1 MKRSRKIIASCA
13 TLASVALL
21 AGALFACAPQGEPTP
36 ATGGEEAAA
45 PSAEVAEPTDVNAW
59 ADQFPDQY
67 YSYYRPDYNRSHA
80 NLAKVLDTGSEVKYQ
95 SFCVAC
101 KSSDYN
107 AIYDAHG
114 AEAFDPESSV
124 FSVDG
129 LSADIQDSLKEMW
142 DCATCHEGQPGG
154 AIGSQV
160 SFFNLAAKDF
170 GESVAPSE
178 AVCGQCHNAL
188 AAWCEVPDF
197 DPATADPYR
206 YGTDADAI
214 LKASKEDGAKSWTD
228 EATGVVTYKGN
239 HAILEMYQGS
249 QHQAMGLGCTDCHM
263 QPTENADG
271 ATFTNHDA
279 SGQIMYDDLRLDK
292 CLECHT
298 SQDGINTVTDMFYWL
313 RLKQT
318 ELTNAQGAAQTKVND
333 LYDLILNA
341 AENPGTVSDD
351 ALAQAKE
358 LYSTADFYLEWS
370 SQTYISRNNQIADS
384 RGAGAAHNFDGAMDL
399 YARAGA
405 TADEAIALFA

>member
-1 MKRSRKIIASCA
+1 MDRRKFAVGLGVVATAALIAG
-13 TLASVALL
+13 TM
-21 AGALFACAPQGEPTP
+21 FACAPQENM
-36 ATGGEEAAA
+36 ATTGNETIAA
-45 PSAEVAEPTDVNAW
+45 SDESVAEQTDVNAW

-67 YSYYRPDYNRSHA
+67 NSYHRTDYNRSHA

-114 AEAFDPESSV
+114 AEVFDPESSV

-129 LSADIQDSLKEMW
+129 LDTEMQDSLREMW

-154 AIGSQV
+154 PIGSQV
-160 SFFNLAAKDF
+160 SFFKLASKDF
-170 GESVAPSE
+170 GASIAPGE

-188 AAWCEVPDF
+188 AAWCEVPGF

-206 YGTDADAI
+206 YGTDVDAMF
-214 LKASKEDGAKSWTD
+214 KASKEDGAKSWED
-228 EATGVVTYKGN
+228 EATGIITYKGN
-239 HAILEMYQGS
+239 HAIVEMYQGS
-249 QHQAMGLGCTDCHM
+249 QHQAMGLGCVDCHM

-271 ATFTNHDA
+271 ETFTNHDA

-318 ELTNAQGAAQTKVND
+318 ELSNAQGAAQTELNA

-341 AENPGTVSDD
+341 TENPGTVSEDT
-351 ALAQAKE
+351 LARAKE
-358 LYSTADFYLEWS
+358 LYSTADFYLEWA

-384 RGAGAAHNFDGAMDL
+384 RGAGAAHNFDGAMNI
-399 YARAGA
+399 YERAGA
-405 TADEAIALFA
+405 IIDEAQTLFA